1 MKIAFIYDA
10 VYPWIK
16 GGAEKRIYQLAK
28 GLADKGHEVHWY
40 GVGWWWPESGKKDME
55 MDGIKLH
62 GVCKP
67 VELYGDD
74 KRSIKEALYFAL
86 MILFKLRA
94 GKYDIIDCQGFPFFS
109 CFTVGFNSF
118 FGRST
123 MVITLHEVWND
134 YWYEYLGKAGF
145 FGKLTEKLMV
155 RLTDKIITVSDK
167 TKDDLRKIKSSEK
180 AVVIPNGIDLAE
192 INQIKPS
199 LAKSDI
205 IFVGRLIKEKK
216 ADLLIKSLVKVKNT
230 FPDVKCTIIG
240 EGPEKENLE
249 KLSDQSG
256 LKDDVSFTG
265 FLEDYQDV
273 IAHMKSSK
281 VLVLPSVREGFG
293 MVVLEANACGL
304 PVVVVDHPMNAAKD
318 LIIPGENG
326 FIAEV
331 SEDSLSNNIIE
342 AMESRKKMVED
353 SKDFAKDYDWNNIIT
368 RLEVTYWEFLLK

>member
-1 MKIAFIYDA
+1 
-10 VYPWIK
+10 
-16 GGAEKRIYQLAK
+16 
-28 GLADKGHEVHWY
+28 
-40 GVGWWWPESGKKDME
+40 
-55 MDGIKLH
+55 
-62 GVCKP
+62 
-67 VELYGDD
+67 
-74 KRSIKEALYFAL
+74 
-86 MILFKLRA
+86 
-94 GKYDIIDCQGFPFFS
+94 
-109 CFTVGFNSF
+109 
-118 FGRST
+118 
-123 MVITLHEVWND
+123 
-134 YWYEYLGKAGF
+134 
-145 FGKLTEKLMV
+145 MV

-199 LAKSDI
+199 PAKSDI

-216 ADLLIKSLVKVKNT
+216 ADLLIKSLVRVKDN

-326 FIAEV
+326 LIAEV
-331 SEDSLSNNIIE
+331 SENSLSNNIIE
-342 AMESRKKMVED
+342 AMESREK
-353 SKDFAKDYDWNNIIT
+353 W
-368 RLEVTYWEFLLK
+368 

>member
-10 VYPWIK
+10 IYPWIK

-67 VELYGDD
+67 MELYGDD
-74 KRSIKEALYFAL
+74 KRSIKEAIYFAL

-94 GKYDIIDCQGFPFFS
+94 GRYDIIDCQGFPFFS

-123 MVITLHEVWND
+123 LVLTLHEVWND

-199 LAKSDI
+199 PAKSDI

-216 ADLLIKSLVKVKNT
+216 ADLLIKSLVRIKDN

-331 SEDSLSNNIIE
+331 SENSLAGKIVE
-342 AMESRKKMVED
+342 AIESREKMIES
-353 SKDFAKDYDWNNIIT
+353 SKYFAKDYDWNNIIT
-368 RLEVTYWEFLLK
+368 RLEVTYGEFLLK

>member
-10 VYPWIK
+10 IYPWIK

-67 VELYGDD
+67 MELYGDD
-74 KRSIKEALYFAL
+74 KRSIKEAIYFAL

-94 GKYDIIDCQGFPFFS
+94 GRYDIIDCQGFPFFS

-123 MVITLHEVWND
+123 LVLTLHEVWND

-199 LAKSDI
+199 PAKSDI

-216 ADLLIKSLVKVKNT
+216 ADLLIKSLVRIKDN

-331 SEDSLSNNIIE
+331 SENSLAGKIVE
-342 AMESRKKMVED
+342 AIESREKMIES

-368 RLEVTYWEFLLK
+368 RLEVTYGEFLLK

>member
-67 VELYGDD
+67 VELYEDD
-74 KRSIKEALYFAL
+74 RRSIKEALYFAL

-94 GKYDIIDCQGFPFFS
+94 GRYDIIDCQGFPFFS

-123 MVITLHEVWND
+123 LVLTLHEVWND

-199 LAKSDI
+199 PAKSDI

-216 ADLLIKSLVKVKNT
+216 ADLLIKSLVRIKDN

-256 LKDDVSFTG
+256 LKDDINFKG
-265 FLEDYQDV
+265 FLEDFPDV

-281 VLVLPSVREGFG
+281 VLVLPSIREGFG

-318 LIIPGENG
+318 LIIPDENG
-326 FIAEV
+326 FIADV
-331 SEDSLSNNIIE
+331 SEDSLAGKIVE
-342 AMESRKKMVED
+342 AIESREKMIES

-368 RLEVTYWEFLLK
+368 RLEVTYGEFLLK

>member
-1 MKIAFIYDA
+1 
-10 VYPWIK
+10 
-16 GGAEKRIYQLAK
+16 
-28 GLADKGHEVHWY
+28 
-40 GVGWWWPESGKKDME
+40 
-55 MDGIKLH
+55 
-62 GVCKP
+62 
-67 VELYGDD
+67 
-74 KRSIKEALYFAL
+74 
-86 MILFKLRA
+86 
-94 GKYDIIDCQGFPFFS
+94 
-109 CFTVGFNSF
+109 
-118 FGRST
+118 

-199 LAKSDI
+199 PAKSDI

-216 ADLLIKSLVKVKNT
+216 ADLLIKSLVRVKDN

-326 FIAEV
+326 LIAEV
-331 SEDSLSNNIIE
+331 SENSLSNNIIE
-342 AMESRKKMVED
+342 AMESREK
-353 SKDFAKDYDWNNIIT
+353 W
-368 RLEVTYWEFLLK
+368 